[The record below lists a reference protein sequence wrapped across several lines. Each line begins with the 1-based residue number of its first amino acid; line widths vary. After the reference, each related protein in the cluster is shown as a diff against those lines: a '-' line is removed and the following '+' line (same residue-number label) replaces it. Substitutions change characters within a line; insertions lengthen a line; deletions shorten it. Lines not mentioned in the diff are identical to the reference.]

1 MDGPRRERRHH
12 RKAPAASYGDVF
24 GGPPRFAAAPF
35 GAAAVVGPP
44 LDYAE
49 VFGGAAA
56 ACSIPYLDL
65 PPVAAAPSGGAS
77 AGDYREIFGRFG
89 FADFAAPYE
98 DLFGDAPAPAPAVPE
113 QVHEEEIASSSGGSS
128 YRSSINNES
137 RLDAEQS
144 TLHQHFKEHE
154 SSPIPSLPDSREFV
168 MSYYKTTQAKPDD
181 LVEMT
186 TCTVHPS
193 VDYVV
198 GSSNFK
204 PAPATNHVSKM
215 DNGIMANGDRGK
227 KSPSTSVTANVRS
240 PESDFTFDQKQH
252 IPECPP
258 LSENVSAKESN
269 QKSDS
274 HAAPSNGKPF
284 ADYAFMRASTPTVQ
298 TQPKVP
304 LPPLAQQPKVL
315 NKKESAAKGDFHFAN
330 HSGTPTSV
338 HTPASTK
345 LARAE
350 KRADA
355 ALSNTEANPSS
366 AAAAMKEAMEYAE
379 ARLRAAKELME
390 RKSDSFKIRKKPSHH
405 RSTRSVEIKAPVEV
419 YAFEEN
425 LSVKKPANEENDS
438 ENFVFDRHQQVSA
451 VGSNHHDDSGKMVL
465 PLKKPQQMMR
475 THTMPCQTS
484 SNIEKLGNWRSGD
497 EYFELT
503 GDYQK
508 CQNGTVRGKEDNWER
523 SKPVTEPSEGQK
535 AKTKVTTQGSGLE
548 RYEKLWDV
556 SGASDLGVKEE
567 NQKEVSTVPMEKG
580 EDTTILE
587 TSTDNMAH
595 KGIDNTQL
603 EGLLIVENSEGSHDD
618 GSFELPCMS
627 EITPEVDFIKDV
639 PNSLSASSSANY
651 ATDLGNS
658 SMSEGSLTGTSE
670 EPKNSEGGL
679 EVRYDDE
686 MQCISGSSKASEEL
700 PEVANVGNSQA
711 SQMKSLILE
720 ELEGSCVTQA
730 SPRVQ
735 SKSELEAETYGR
747 EKFSFVGESY
757 LHNENEK
764 TIEVPRESLIS
775 EVEKVEGEV
784 ELRPHAHSEESIPD
798 EDVECP
804 EESDITQQ
812 TNNPVVSTMLNVFE
826 IASKFIK
833 GDLDQEIQGSLGP
846 VEVKHRTEE
855 GTDRL
860 ESDGKGKE
868 AEKPHSENSEKTDV
882 EAESAHDTDRLESDC
897 ESKEAENSTSENS
910 VKTDA
915 EEESAHANQEEPTT
929 SASDNNKGESVVDA
943 QGNITVDEMGS
954 AASSGD
960 EVIIKSANDGPT
972 RLTVNSTVDEMGG
985 AASSGDEVTIKSAND
1000 GPTRLTVNTED
1011 EPTSCPEMS
1020 TGLQQLPQNVE
1031 SATSQ
1036 TSNANIPGADKTK
1049 EACKEAERELPTTF
1063 EENGRVNRMEGKDSR
1078 ERRSKAEPKHQHSP
1092 LEKSDSATSQTS
1104 YENVPGVDKTKEVSK
1119 EAERELPTERC
1130 TTFEEEK
1137 SRVNKMEGKD
1147 SRERI
1152 SKAEPKHQHSHL
1164 EKSDSVPKHSHLEKS
1179 DNVPKP
1185 AERPSPVSAEVL
1197 RKETPGAQRTK
1208 ERGSVTEKEREKKDK
1223 EASRR
1228 LEEAKERQKILEKER
1243 ENAEVNERKKME
1255 EEEREREKEREKDKL
1270 AVERATREAQA
1281 VERAIREAHE
1291 RSFNEAR
1298 EKAEKMALERIAA
1311 ARQRASAE
1319 AKLKEERANA
1329 EARIKAERAAVER
1342 ATAEARERA
1351 IKKAKAEKAA
1361 AEARERREQIR
1372 SSSKDVRQDNQ
1383 FQRATSSGFVR
1394 NTDSSSKVVDSESA
1408 LRHKARIER
1417 HQRTTER
1424 VSKALAE
1431 KNMRDLM
1438 AQREQAEKNRLA
1450 DFLDPEVKRWSN
1462 GKEGNLRALLS
1473 TLQYILGADS
1483 GWQPVP
1489 LTDLI
1494 TAAAVKKA
1502 YRKATLCVHPD
1513 KVQQRG
1519 ATIRQKY
1526 ICEKVFDL
1534 LKDAWN
1540 KFTSEER

>member
-65 PPVAAAPSGGAS
+65 PPVAAVPSGGAAA
-77 AGDYREIFGRFG
+77 AGDYREIFGRFA

-98 DLFGDAPAPAPAVPE
+98 DLFGDAPAPAVPAPE
-113 QVHEEEIASSSGGSS
+113 QPQEEEIASSSGGSS
-128 YRSSINNES
+128 YRSSVNNES

-168 MSYYKTTQAKPDD
+168 MSYYKTAQAKPDD

-198 GSSNFK
+198 GSSNFL
-204 PAPATNHVSKM
+204 PAPTTNHVSKR

-240 PESDFTFDQKQH
+240 PESDFTFDQKQQM
-252 IPECPP
+252 PECPP
-258 LSENVSAKESN
+258 LSENVSATDSK

-274 HAAPSNGKPF
+274 HATLSNGKPF
-284 ADYAFMRASTPTVQ
+284 ADYAFMRVSTANVQ

-304 LPPLAQQPKVL
+304 LPPSGQQPKVL
-315 NKKESAAKGDFHFAN
+315 NKKESAAKGDVHFAN
-330 HSGTPTSV
+330 HSGAPTSV
-338 HTPASTK
+338 HIPASTK

-390 RKSDSFKIRKKPSHH
+390 RKGDSFKIRKKASHH

-425 LSVKKPANEENDS
+425 LSVKKPANENNDS
-438 ENFVFDRHQQVSA
+438 ENFAFDKHQQINA

-508 CQNGTVRGKEDNWER
+508 CQTGTVRGKEDNCGR
-523 SKPVTEPSEGQK
+523 SKPVTEPGEGEK
-535 AKTKVTTQGSGLE
+535 GKTKVTTQGSDLE

-556 SGASDLGVKEE
+556 SDASDSGVKEE
-567 NQKEVSTVPMEKG
+567 NQKEARAVPMEKG
-580 EDTTILE
+580 EDRASTVLE
-587 TSTDNMAH
+587 TSIDNVAN
-595 KGIDNTQL
+595 KGVDNTQL
-603 EGLLIVENSEGSHDD
+603 EELLIVENSKGSHDD
-618 GSFELPCMS
+618 GNFELPCMS

-658 SMSEGSLTGTSE
+658 SMSEGSATGTSE

-686 MQCISGSSKASEEL
+686 MQCISGSSKTSQEP

-711 SQMKSLILE
+711 SQIKSLILE
-720 ELEGSCVTQA
+720 ELEGSCVTQG

-735 SKSELEAETYGR
+735 NKSEHEAETYGR

-764 TIEVPRESLIS
+764 IIEVPCESLIS
-775 EVEKVEGEV
+775 KVEKVEGEV
-784 ELRPHAHSEESIPD
+784 ELRPHAHSEESVPD
-798 EDVECP
+798 QDVVCS

-812 TNNPVVSTMLNVFE
+812 TSNPVVSTMLNVFE

-846 VEVKHRTEE
+846 VEVKNRTEE

-868 AEKPHSENSEKTDV
+868 AEKLHSENSEKTDV

-897 ESKEAENSTSENS
+897 ERKEAENSSENS

-915 EEESAHANQEEPTT
+915 EEKSAHANQEDQTT
-929 SASDNNKGESVVDA
+929 SASDTNKGESDVDA
-943 QGNITVDEMGS
+943 QGNNVTVDDRGS
-954 AASSGD
+954 AVSSGD
-960 EVIIKSANDGPT
+960 EGKSSNDFPT
-972 RLTVNSTVDEMGG
+972 RLTVNS
-985 AASSGDEVTIKSAND
+985 K
-1000 GPTRLTVNTED
+1000 D

-1020 TGLQQLPQNVE
+1020 SGVQQLPQNVE

-1036 TSNANIPGADKTK
+1036 TSNENVPGVDKTK
-1049 EACKEAERELPTTF
+1049 QVCKEAERELMTTF
-1063 EENGRVNRMEGKDSR
+1063 EEENGRVNRMEGEASR
-1078 ERRSKAEPKHQHSP
+1078 ERISKAEPKHQHSH
-1092 LEKSDSATSQTS
+1092 LERSDSATSNLS
-1104 YENVPGVDKTKEVSK
+1104 YENVPGVHKIKEVCQ
-1119 EAERELPTERC
+1119 EAERELPTERF
-1130 TTFEEEK
+1130 TIFEEEK
-1137 SRVNKMEGKD
+1137 SRVNKMEGKV

-1164 EKSDSVPKHSHLEKS
+1164 EKSDSVPK
-1179 DNVPKP
+1179 P
-1185 AERPSPVSAEVL
+1185 AERPSPVSAESSG
-1197 RKETPGAQRTK
+1197 KETPRVQRTK
-1208 ERGSVTEKEREKKDK
+1208 ERGSITEKGEKKDK
-1223 EASRR
+1223 EASWR

-1243 ENAEVNERKKME
+1243 ENAEVSERKKLE

-1319 AKLKEERANA
+1319 ARLKEERANS

-1438 AQREQAEKNRLA
+1438 AQREQAEKHRLA

>member
-12 RKAPAASYGDVF
+12 RKAAPAGAASSYGDVF

-65 PPVAAAPSGGAS
+65 PPVAAVPSGGAS

-98 DLFGDAPAPAPAVPE
+98 DLFGDAPAPPPAPQQLP
-113 QVHEEEIASSSGGSS
+113 EEEIASSSGGSS

-198 GSSNFK
+198 GSSNFS

-227 KSPSTSVTANVRS
+227 KSPSTSVTANVRG
-240 PESDFTFDQKQH
+240 PESDFTFDQKLH

-258 LSENVSAKESN
+258 LSENVSANGSN

-274 HAAPSNGKPF
+274 HATPSNGKPF
-284 ADYAFMRASTPTVQ
+284 ADYAFMRVSTPTVQ

-304 LPPLAQQPKVL
+304 LPPLGQQPKVL
-315 NKKESAAKGDFHFAN
+315 NKKESAAKEDFHFAN

-338 HTPASTK
+338 HTPTSTK

-390 RKSDSFKIRKKPSHH
+390 RKGDSFKIRKKPSHH

-425 LSVKKPANEENDS
+425 LSVKNPATEENNS

-451 VGSNHHDDSGKMVL
+451 VRSNHHDDSGKMVL

-508 CQNGTVRGKEDNWER
+508 CQTGTVREKEDNCGR

-535 AKTKVTTQGSGLE
+535 AKTKVTTQGSDLE

-556 SGASDLGVKEE
+556 SDASDLGVKEE
-567 NQKEVSTVPMEKG
+567 KQKELSTAPKEKG
-580 EDTTILE
+580 EDRVSTALE
-587 TSTDNMAH
+587 TSTGNMAH
-595 KGIDNTQL
+595 KGVDNTQL
-603 EGLLIVENSEGSHDD
+603 EGLLIVENSKGSHDD

-658 SMSEGSLTGTSE
+658 SMSEGSVTGTSE

-686 MQCISGSSKASEEL
+686 MQCISGSSKTSQEP

-711 SQMKSLILE
+711 SQIKSLILE

-764 TIEVPRESLIS
+764 IIEVPRESLIS
-775 EVEKVEGEV
+775 EVEKAEGEV
-784 ELRPHAHSEESIPD
+784 ELRPHAHSEESVPD

-846 VEVKHRTEE
+846 IEVKNRTEE

-882 EAESAHDTDRLESDC
+882 EAESAHDTDRHESDC

-915 EEESAHANQEEPTT
+915 EEESAHANQEEPAT
-929 SASDNNKGESVVDA
+929 SASDTNKGESVVDA

-960 EVIIKSANDGPT
+960 EV
-972 RLTVNSTVDEMGG
+972 
-985 AASSGDEVTIKSAND
+985 TIKSAND
-1000 GPTRLTVNTED
+1000 GPTRLTVNTTFDEMGSAASSGDEVAIKSANDGPTRLTVNTKD
-1011 EPTSCPEMS
+1011 EPTSCSEMS
-1020 TGLQQLPQNVE
+1020 TGLQQLPKNVE

-1036 TSNANIPGADKTK
+1036 TSNANVPGADKTK
-1049 EACKEAERELPTTF
+1049 EACKEAERELATTF
-1063 EENGRVNRMEGKDSR
+1063 EENGSVNRMEGKDSR
-1078 ERRSKAEPKHQHSP
+1078 ERRSKAEPKHQHTH
-1092 LEKSDSATSQTS
+1092 LEKIDSATSQTS
-1104 YENVPGVDKTKEVSK
+1104 YENVPVVDKTKEVCK

-1130 TTFEEEK
+1130 TIFEEK
-1137 SRVNKMEGKD
+1137 SRVNKMEGKV

-1152 SKAEPKHQHSHL
+1152 SMAEPKHQHSHL
-1164 EKSDSVPKHSHLEKS
+1164 EKSDSVPK
-1179 DNVPKP
+1179 P
-1185 AERPSPVSAEVL
+1185 AERPSPVSAEVSG
-1197 RKETPGAQRTK
+1197 KETPRVQRTK
-1208 ERGSVTEKEREKKDK
+1208 ERGSITEKEREKKDK

-1228 LEEAKERQKILEKER
+1228 LEEAKERQKTLEKER

-1383 FQRATSSGFVR
+1383 FQRATSSGYVR

>member
-1 MDGPRRERRHH
+1 EGVVLPPLARGRTAPMDGPRRDRRHH
-12 RKAPAASYGDVF
+12 RKAAPAGAASSYGDVF

-35 GAAAVVGPP
+35 GAAVVGPP

-65 PPVAAAPSGGAS
+65 PPVAAAPSGAAS

-98 DLFGDAPAPAPAVPE
+98 DLFGDAPAPAPAPE
-113 QVHEEEIASSSGGSS
+113 QLHEEEIASSSGGSS
-128 YRSSINNES
+128 YRSLINNES

-227 KSPSTSVTANVRS
+227 KSTSTSVTANVRS

-274 HAAPSNGKPF
+274 HATPSNGKPF
-284 ADYAFMRASTPTVQ
+284 ADYAFMRVSTPTVQ

-304 LPPLAQQPKVL
+304 LQPLGQQPKVL

-355 ALSNTEANPSS
+355 ALSNTEGNPSS

-390 RKSDSFKIRKKPSHH
+390 RKGDSFKIRKKPSHH

-425 LSVKKPANEENDS
+425 LSVKKPANEKNDS

-548 RYEKLWDV
+548 RYKKLWDV

-686 MQCISGSSKASEEL
+686 MQCISGNSKTSQEP

-711 SQMKSLILE
+711 SQIKSLILE

-764 TIEVPRESLIS
+764 ISEVPRESLIS
-775 EVEKVEGEV
+775 EVKKAEGEV
-784 ELRPHAHSEESIPD
+784 ELRPHAHSEESVPD

-846 VEVKHRTEE
+846 VEVKNRTEE

-868 AEKPHSENSEKTDV
+868 AEKPHSENSGKTDV
-882 EAESAHDTDRLESDC
+882 EVESAHDTDRLESDC

-915 EEESAHANQEEPTT
+915 GEESAHANQEEPTT
-929 SASDNNKGESVVDA
+929 SASDTNKGESVVDA

-954 AASSGD
+954 AVSSGD
-960 EVIIKSANDGPT
+960 EVTINCANDGPT
-972 RLTVNSTVDEMGG
+972 RLAVNTTVDEMGS

-1000 GPTRLTVNTED
+1000 GPTRLTVNTKD

-1036 TSNANIPGADKTK
+1036 TSNANVPIADKTK
-1049 EACKEAERELPTTF
+1049 EACKEAERELATTF
-1063 EENGRVNRMEGKDSR
+1063 EENGSVNRMEGKDSR
-1078 ERRSKAEPKHQHSP
+1078 ERRSKAEPKHQHCH

-1104 YENVPGVDKTKEVSK
+1104 YENVPGVDKTKEVCR
-1119 EAERELPTERC
+1119 EAERELPTERH
-1130 TTFEEEK
+1130 TTFQEEK
-1137 SRVNKMEGKD
+1137 SRVNTMEGKD

-1164 EKSDSVPKHSHLEKS
+1164 EKSDSVPK
-1179 DNVPKP
+1179 P
-1185 AERPSPVSAEVL
+1185 AEKPSPVSAEVSG
-1197 RKETPGAQRTK
+1197 KETPRVQRTK
-1208 ERGSVTEKEREKKDK
+1208 EKGGIAEKEREKKDK

-1243 ENAEVNERKKME
+1243 ENAEVSERKKLE
-1255 EEEREREKEREKDKL
+1255 EEEREREKERVKDKL

-1372 SSSKDVRQDNQ
+1372 SSSKRMFDRTISFRGQLP
-1383 FQRATSSGFVR
+1383 
-1394 NTDSSSKVVDSESA
+1394 VVS
-1408 LRHKARIER
+1408 
-1417 HQRTTER
+1417 
-1424 VSKALAE
+1424 
-1431 KNMRDLM
+1431 
-1438 AQREQAEKNRLA
+1438 
-1450 DFLDPEVKRWSN
+1450 
-1462 GKEGNLRALLS
+1462 
-1473 TLQYILGADS
+1473 
-1483 GWQPVP
+1483 
-1489 LTDLI
+1489 
-1494 TAAAVKKA
+1494 
-1502 YRKATLCVHPD
+1502 
-1513 KVQQRG
+1513 
-1519 ATIRQKY
+1519 
-1526 ICEKVFDL
+1526 
-1534 LKDAWN
+1534 
-1540 KFTSEER
+1540 

>member
-1 MDGPRRERRHH
+1 M
-12 RKAPAASYGDVF
+12 
-24 GGPPRFAAAPF
+24 
-35 GAAAVVGPP
+35 
-44 LDYAE
+44 
-49 VFGGAAA
+49 
-56 ACSIPYLDL
+56 
-65 PPVAAAPSGGAS
+65 PSGAKLCYVKV
-77 AGDYREIFGRFG
+77 D
-89 FADFAAPYE
+89 
-98 DLFGDAPAPAPAVPE
+98 
-113 QVHEEEIASSSGGSS
+113 SSSV
-128 YRSSINNES
+128 SSINNES

-186 TCTVHPS
+186 TCTVNPS

-198 GSSNFK
+198 GSSNFS
-204 PAPATNHVSKM
+204 PAPTTNHVSKR

-227 KSPSTSVTANVRS
+227 KSPSTSVTANLRS

-252 IPECPP
+252 IPERPP
-258 LSENVSAKESN
+258 LSENVSANESN

-274 HAAPSNGKPF
+274 HATSSNGKPF
-284 ADYAFMRASTPTVQ
+284 ADYAFMRVSTPTVQ

-304 LPPLAQQPKVL
+304 LPPLGQQPKVL

-338 HTPASTK
+338 HAPASTK

-390 RKSDSFKIRKKPSHH
+390 RKGDSFKIRKKPSHH

-425 LSVKKPANEENDS
+425 LSVKKPANEQNNS
-438 ENFVFDRHQQVSA
+438 ENFVFDKHQQVSA
-451 VGSNHHDDSGKMVL
+451 VGSNHDDDSGKMAL

-508 CQNGTVRGKEDNWER
+508 CQTGTVRGKEDNWER

-535 AKTKVTTQGSGLE
+535 AKTKVTTQGSDLE
-548 RYEKLWDV
+548 KYEKLWDV
-556 SGASDLGVKEE
+556 SDASDLGVKEE
-567 NQKEVSTVPMEKG
+567 NQKELSTTPMEKG
-580 EDTTILE
+580 EDRVSTILE

-595 KGIDNTQL
+595 KGVDNTQL
-603 EGLLIVENSEGSHDD
+603 EGLLIVENSKGSHDD
-618 GSFELPCMS
+618 ASFELPCMS

-658 SMSEGSLTGTSE
+658 SMSEGSVTGTSE

-679 EVRYDDE
+679 E
-686 MQCISGSSKASEEL
+686 
-700 PEVANVGNSQA
+700 A
-711 SQMKSLILE
+711 SQIKSLILE

-784 ELRPHAHSEESIPD
+784 ELHPHARSEESIPD

-812 TNNPVVSTMLNVFE
+812 TNNPVVTMLNVFE

-846 VEVKHRTEE
+846 VEVKNRTEE

-868 AEKPHSENSEKTDV
+868 AEKPHSENSEETDV
-882 EAESAHDTDRLESDC
+882 EAESAHDTDRLESNC
-897 ESKEAENSTSENS
+897 ERKEAENSSSENS

-915 EEESAHANQEEPTT
+915 EEESTHANLEEPTT
-929 SASDNNKGESVVDA
+929 SASDTNKGESVVDA

-960 EVIIKSANDGPT
+960 EIKSAND
-972 RLTVNSTVDEMGG
+972 
-985 AASSGDEVTIKSAND
+985 A
-1000 GPTRLTVNTED
+1000 PTRLTVNTKD

-1020 TGLQQLPQNVE
+1020 TVLQQLPQNVE
-1031 SATSQ
+1031 SAASQ
-1036 TSNANIPGADKTK
+1036 TSNANVPGADKTK
-1049 EACKEAERELPTTF
+1049 EACKEAERELATTF

-1078 ERRSKAEPKHQHSP
+1078 ERISKAEPKHQHSH

-1104 YENVPGVDKTKEVSK
+1104 YENVPAVDKTKEVCK

-1130 TTFEEEK
+1130 TTSEEEK

-1164 EKSDSVPKHSHLEKS
+1164 EKTDSVPKHSHLEKS

-1185 AERPSPVSAEVL
+1185 AERPSPVSAEVS
-1197 RKETPGAQRTK
+1197 RKEMPGAQRTK
-1208 ERGSVTEKEREKKDK
+1208 ERGSITEKEREKKDK
-1223 EASRR
+1223 ETSRR

-1243 ENAEVNERKKME
+1243 ENAEVSERKKLE

-1372 SSSKDVRQDNQ
+1372 SSSKDIRQDNQ
-1383 FQRATSSGFVR
+1383 FQRATSSGFMR

-1483 GWQPVP
+1483 GWQSVP

>member
-12 RKAPAASYGDVF
+12 RKAAPAASSYGDVF

-35 GAAAVVGPP
+35 GAAPP

-65 PPVAAAPSGGAS
+65 PPAAAAPAPAGAAA

-98 DLFGDAPAPAPAVPE
+98 DLFGDAPAPAPPPE
-113 QVHEEEIASSSGGSS
+113 QLHEEEIASSSGGSS

-186 TCTVHPS
+186 TCTVNPS

-198 GSSNFK
+198 GSSNFS
-204 PAPATNHVSKM
+204 PAPTTNHVSKR

-227 KSPSTSVTANVRS
+227 KSPSTSVTANLRS

-252 IPECPP
+252 IPERPP
-258 LSENVSAKESN
+258 LSENVSANESN

-274 HAAPSNGKPF
+274 HATSSNGKPF
-284 ADYAFMRASTPTVQ
+284 ADYAFMRVSTPTVQ

-304 LPPLAQQPKVL
+304 LPPLGQQPKVL

-338 HTPASTK
+338 HAPASTK

-390 RKSDSFKIRKKPSHH
+390 RKGDSFKIRKKPSHH

-425 LSVKKPANEENDS
+425 LSVKKPANEQNNS
-438 ENFVFDRHQQVSA
+438 ENFVFDKHQQVSA
-451 VGSNHHDDSGKMVL
+451 VGSNHHDDSGKMAL

-508 CQNGTVRGKEDNWER
+508 CQTGTVRGKEDNWER

-535 AKTKVTTQGSGLE
+535 AKTKVTTQGSDLE
-548 RYEKLWDV
+548 KYEKLWDV
-556 SGASDLGVKEE
+556 SDASDLGVKEE
-567 NQKEVSTVPMEKG
+567 NQKELSTAPMEKG
-580 EDTTILE
+580 EDRVSTILE

-595 KGIDNTQL
+595 KGVDNTQL
-603 EGLLIVENSEGSHDD
+603 EGLLIVENSKGSHDD
-618 GSFELPCMS
+618 ASFELPCMS

-658 SMSEGSLTGTSE
+658 SMSEGSVTGTSE

-686 MQCISGSSKASEEL
+686 IQCISGSSKTSEEP

-711 SQMKSLILE
+711 SQIKSLILE

-784 ELRPHAHSEESIPD
+784 ELRPHARSEESIPD

-846 VEVKHRTEE
+846 VEVKNRTEE

-868 AEKPHSENSEKTDV
+868 AEKPHSENSEETDV

-897 ESKEAENSTSENS
+897 ERKEAENSSSENS
-910 VKTDA
+910 VKADA
-915 EEESAHANQEEPTT
+915 EEESTHANLEEPTT
-929 SASDNNKGESVVDA
+929 SASDTNKGESVVDA

-960 EVIIKSANDGPT
+960 EV
-972 RLTVNSTVDEMGG
+972 
-985 AASSGDEVTIKSAND
+985 TIKSAND
-1000 GPTRLTVNTED
+1000 APTRLTVNTKD

-1020 TGLQQLPQNVE
+1020 TVLQQLPQNVE
-1031 SATSQ
+1031 SAASQ
-1036 TSNANIPGADKTK
+1036 TSNANVPGADKTK
-1049 EACKEAERELPTTF
+1049 EACKEAERELATTF

-1078 ERRSKAEPKHQHSP
+1078 ERISKAEPKHQHSH

-1104 YENVPGVDKTKEVSK
+1104 YENVPAVDKTKEVCK

-1130 TTFEEEK
+1130 TTSEEEK

-1164 EKSDSVPKHSHLEKS
+1164 EKTDSVPKHSHLEKS

-1185 AERPSPVSAEVL
+1185 AERPSPVSAEVS

-1208 ERGSVTEKEREKKDK
+1208 ERGSITEKEREKKDK
-1223 EASRR
+1223 ETSRR

-1243 ENAEVNERKKME
+1243 ENAEVSERKKLE

-1372 SSSKDVRQDNQ
+1372 SSSKDIRQDNQ
-1383 FQRATSSGFVR
+1383 FQRATSSGFMR

-1483 GWQPVP
+1483 GWQSVP

>member
-1 MDGPRRERRHH
+1 M
-12 RKAPAASYGDVF
+12 
-24 GGPPRFAAAPF
+24 
-35 GAAAVVGPP
+35 
-44 LDYAE
+44 
-49 VFGGAAA
+49 
-56 ACSIPYLDL
+56 
-65 PPVAAAPSGGAS
+65 PSGAKLCYVKV
-77 AGDYREIFGRFG
+77 D
-89 FADFAAPYE
+89 
-98 DLFGDAPAPAPAVPE
+98 
-113 QVHEEEIASSSGGSS
+113 SSSV
-128 YRSSINNES
+128 SSINNES

-186 TCTVHPS
+186 TCTVNPS

-198 GSSNFK
+198 GSSNFS
-204 PAPATNHVSKM
+204 PAPTTNHVSKR

-227 KSPSTSVTANVRS
+227 KSPSTSVTANLRS

-252 IPECPP
+252 IPERPP
-258 LSENVSAKESN
+258 LSENVSANESN

-274 HAAPSNGKPF
+274 HATSSNGKPF
-284 ADYAFMRASTPTVQ
+284 ADYAFMRVSTPTVQ

-304 LPPLAQQPKVL
+304 LPPLGQQPKVL

-338 HTPASTK
+338 HAPASTK

-390 RKSDSFKIRKKPSHH
+390 RKGDSFKIRKKPSHH

-425 LSVKKPANEENDS
+425 LSVKKPANEQNNS
-438 ENFVFDRHQQVSA
+438 ENFVFDKHQQVSA
-451 VGSNHHDDSGKMVL
+451 VGSNHDDDSGKMAL

-508 CQNGTVRGKEDNWER
+508 CQTGTVRGKEDNWER

-535 AKTKVTTQGSGLE
+535 AKTKVTTQGSDLE
-548 RYEKLWDV
+548 KYEKLWDV
-556 SGASDLGVKEE
+556 SDASDLGVKEE
-567 NQKEVSTVPMEKG
+567 NQKELSTTPMEKG
-580 EDTTILE
+580 EDRVSTILE

-595 KGIDNTQL
+595 KGVDNTQL
-603 EGLLIVENSEGSHDD
+603 EGLLIVENSKGSHDD
-618 GSFELPCMS
+618 ASFELPC
-627 EITPEVDFIKDV
+627 
-639 PNSLSASSSANY
+639 
-651 ATDLGNS
+651 NS
-658 SMSEGSLTGTSE
+658 SMSEGSVTGTSE

-686 MQCISGSSKASEEL
+686 IQCISGSSKTSEEP

-711 SQMKSLILE
+711 SQIKSLILE

-784 ELRPHAHSEESIPD
+784 ELHPHARSEESIPD

-812 TNNPVVSTMLNVFE
+812 TNNPVVTMLNVFE

-846 VEVKHRTEE
+846 VEVKNRTEE

-868 AEKPHSENSEKTDV
+868 AEKPHSENSEETDV
-882 EAESAHDTDRLESDC
+882 EAESAHDTDRLESNC
-897 ESKEAENSTSENS
+897 ERKEAENSSSENS

-915 EEESAHANQEEPTT
+915 EEESTHANLEEPTT
-929 SASDNNKGESVVDA
+929 SASDTNKGESVVDA

-960 EVIIKSANDGPT
+960 EIKSAND
-972 RLTVNSTVDEMGG
+972 
-985 AASSGDEVTIKSAND
+985 A
-1000 GPTRLTVNTED
+1000 PTRLTVNTKD

-1020 TGLQQLPQNVE
+1020 TVLQQLPQNVE
-1031 SATSQ
+1031 SAASQ
-1036 TSNANIPGADKTK
+1036 TSNANVPGADKTK
-1049 EACKEAERELPTTF
+1049 EACKEAERELATTF

-1078 ERRSKAEPKHQHSP
+1078 ERISKAEPKHQHSH

-1104 YENVPGVDKTKEVSK
+1104 YENVPAVDKTKEVCK

-1130 TTFEEEK
+1130 TTSEEEK

-1164 EKSDSVPKHSHLEKS
+1164 EKTDSVPKHSHLEKS

-1185 AERPSPVSAEVL
+1185 AERPSPVSAEVS
-1197 RKETPGAQRTK
+1197 RKEMPGAQRTK
-1208 ERGSVTEKEREKKDK
+1208 ERGSITEKEREKKDK
-1223 EASRR
+1223 ETSRR

-1243 ENAEVNERKKME
+1243 ENAEVSERKKLE

-1372 SSSKDVRQDNQ
+1372 SSSKDIRQDNQ
-1383 FQRATSSGFVR
+1383 FQRATSSGFMR

-1483 GWQPVP
+1483 GWQSVP

>member
-12 RKAPAASYGDVF
+12 RKAAPAASSYGDVF

-35 GAAAVVGPP
+35 GADAVAGPP

-65 PPVAAAPSGGAS
+65 PPVAAAPSGAAA

-98 DLFGDAPAPAPAVPE
+98 DLFGDEPAPAPAPEQVPE
-113 QVHEEEIASSSGGSS
+113 EDIASSSGGSS

-198 GSSNFK
+198 GSSNFS

-227 KSPSTSVTANVRS
+227 KSPLTSVTANVRS

-258 LSENVSAKESN
+258 LSENVSANESN

-274 HAAPSNGKPF
+274 HATPSNGKPF

-304 LPPLAQQPKVL
+304 LPSLGQQPKVL
-315 NKKESAAKGDFHFAN
+315 NKKESAAKRDFHFAN

-338 HTPASTK
+338 QVPASTK

-390 RKSDSFKIRKKPSHH
+390 RKGDSFKIRKKPSHH

-425 LSVKKPANEENDS
+425 LSVKKPANEQNNS
-438 ENFVFDRHQQVSA
+438 ENFVFDKHQQVSA
-451 VGSNHHDDSGKMVL
+451 VGSNHHGDSAKMVL

-686 MQCISGSSKASEEL
+686 MQCISGSSKTSQEP
-700 PEVANVGNSQA
+700 PEVAHVGSSQA
-711 SQMKSLILE
+711 SQIKSLILE

-764 TIEVPRESLIS
+764 IIEVPRESLIS
-775 EVEKVEGEV
+775 EVEKADGEV
-784 ELRPHAHSEESIPD
+784 ELRPHAHSEESVPD

-833 GDLDQEIQGSLGP
+833 GDLDQEIQGSLGS
-846 VEVKHRTEE
+846 VEVKNTTEE
-855 GTDRL
+855 GTDRF

-868 AEKPHSENSEKTDV
+868 AEKPHSENSEKTDI
-882 EAESAHDTDRLESDC
+882 EAESAHDTDKLLSDC
-897 ESKEAENSTSENS
+897 EMKEAEIPPSENS
-910 VKTDA
+910 EKTDA

-929 SASDNNKGESVVDA
+929 SASDTNKGESVVDA
-943 QGNITVDEMGS
+943 QGNITGDEMGS
-954 AASSGD
+954 
-960 EVIIKSANDGPT
+960 
-972 RLTVNSTVDEMGG
+972 

-1000 GPTRLTVNTED
+1000 GPTELTVNTKD

-1020 TGLQQLPQNVE
+1020 TGLQQLSQNVE

-1036 TSNANIPGADKTK
+1036 TSNAYVPGADETK
-1049 EACKEAERELPTTF
+1049 EACKEAERVLPTTF
-1063 EENGRVNRMEGKDSR
+1063 EEENGRVYRMEEKVSR
-1078 ERRSKAEPKHQHSP
+1078 ERISRAEPKHQHSP

-1104 YENVPGVDKTKEVSK
+1104 YENVPAVDKTKEVCK

-1164 EKSDSVPKHSHLEKS
+1164 EKSDSVPR
-1179 DNVPKP
+1179 P
-1185 AERPSPVSAEVL
+1185 AERPSPVSAEVS
-1197 RKETPGAQRTK
+1197 RKQAPGVQRTK
-1208 ERGSVTEKEREKKDK
+1208 ERGSITEKEREKDK

-1228 LEEAKERQKILEKER
+1228 LEEAKERQKILEKEK
-1243 ENAEVNERKKME
+1243 ENAEICERKKLE

-1342 ATAEARERA
+1342 ATAEARERV